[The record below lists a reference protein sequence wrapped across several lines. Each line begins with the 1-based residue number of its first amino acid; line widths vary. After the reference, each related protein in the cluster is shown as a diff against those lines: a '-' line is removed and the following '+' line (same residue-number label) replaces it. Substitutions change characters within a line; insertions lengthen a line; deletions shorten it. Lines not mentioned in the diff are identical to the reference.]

1 MKYLALTLFLIFSLI
16 SNNYSQSICDTLF
29 FDSHGSNIQSYFY
42 YSNKINSP
50 TLIFTQGFFEN
61 GDIWGIGKVLSQNGI
76 NVFSFDFRGC
86 FNSEGKQGLVNS
98 QEDIYSALSF
108 LKSSQMIENYHIDTT
123 KITIGGYS
131 FGGHMSLLY
140 AIYHP
145 EVNSVISISG
155 GDLGIFANLIKE
167 NEKLNKGYADFF
179 NSIKKPSGP
188 VSFAF
193 DNPLEELLQ
202 NQDYFHILNQIEKLS
217 NVNLLLT
224 GGIDDSVVD
233 LENYVLPL
241 YRKIKKNKSVMVK
254 CLVYETGHS
263 YKNVSDNLIQDIIKW
278 LNNE

>member
-1 MKYLALTLFLIFSLI
+1 MKYITLTLVLILSI
-16 SNNYSQSICDTLF
+16 STNNYSQSICDTLF
-29 FDSHGSNIQSYFY
+29 FDSHGSKIQSYFY
-42 YSNKINSP
+42 NSNKINSP

-61 GDIWGIGKVLSQNGI
+61 GDIWEIGKVLSQNGI

-86 FNSEGKQGLVNS
+86 FNSEGRQGLLNS
-98 QEDIYSALSF
+98 QEDIQSALSF
-108 LKSSQMIENYHIDTT
+108 LKSREMIDKYNIDTT

-145 EVNSVISISG
+145 EVKSVISVSG
-155 GDLGIFANLIKE
+155 GDLGIFADLVKE
-167 NEKLNKGYADFF
+167 NEKLKKGYADFF

-188 VSFAF
+188 VSFVF

-202 NQDYFHILNQIEKLS
+202 NQDYFHILNQIENLS
-217 NVNLLLT
+217 NINLLLT

-241 YRKIKKNKSVMVK
+241 YRKIKKNKSVNVK

-263 YKNVSDNLIQDIIKW
+263 YKNVSDILIQDIIKW
-278 LNNE
+278 LKKE